1 MQPTSWSQLS
11 TAWGAKR
18 RSRPATTA
26 ENVEITVRR
35 ILEHVIRV
43 PDGEFLMGSPIGETG
58 RLDVEGPQRIVK
70 IEAFEVGTFAVTMAD
85 FDLFVAASGYPVA
98 DMCQLRK
105 STGWELV
112 AGSFR
117 TPGFEQ
123 TGAHPAVCV
132 SWDDAQAFVR
142 WLSAETGSSF
152 RLLSE
157 SEWEYCARAGT
168 ITRYPW
174 GDTIVP
180 GQANCKLAVLS
191 EQQVAVGIQRQCTV
205 PVMSYAPNP
214 WGIYQMHGNVWEW
227 AEDYY
232 VPDYN
237 GAPTDGSARLL
248 AGREL
253 RVLRGGSWNNGP
265 NGVRSAR
272 RHAARPGFR
281 RTDVGFRIAR
291 TL

>member
-1 MQPTSWSQLS
+1 M
-11 TAWGAKR
+11 
-18 RSRPATTA
+18 
-26 ENVEITVRR
+26 
-35 ILEHVIRV
+35 IRV
-43 PDGEFLMGSPIGETG
+43 PNGEFLMGSSISETG

-70 IEAFEVGTFAVTMAD
+70 IEAFEVGAFAVTMAD
-85 FDLFVAASGYPVA
+85 FDIFVTASGYPVA
-98 DMCQLRK
+98 GMCQLPK
-105 STGWELV
+105 KTGWELV

-117 TPGFEQ
+117 SPGFEQ

-132 SWDDAQAFVR
+132 SWDDAHAFVR
-142 WLSAETGSSF
+142 WLSADTGSSF

-168 ITRYPW
+168 TTRYPW

-180 GQANCKLAVLS
+180 GQANCKLAALS
-191 EQQVAVGIQRQCTV
+191 EQKVAVGNQRQCTV

-227 AEDYY
+227 VEDYY

-237 GAPTDGSARLL
+237 GAPTDGSTRLL

-272 RHAARPGFR
+272 RHAARPEFR

-291 TL
+291 KL

>member
-1 MQPTSWSQLS
+1 MS
-11 TAWGAKR
+11 
-18 RSRPATTA
+18 
-26 ENVEITVRR
+26 VRG
-35 ILEHVIRV
+35 IPEHMIRV

-58 RLDVEGPQRIVK
+58 RLDVEWPQRIVK

-85 FDLFVAASGYPVA
+85 FDLFVSASGYPVA
-98 DMCQLRK
+98 GMCQLRK
-105 STGWELV
+105 SAGWELA

-180 GQANCKLAVLS
+180 GQANCNLAVPS
-191 EQQVAVGIQRQCTV
+191 ERQVAVGRQRQCTV

-227 AEDYY
+227 VEDYY
-232 VPDYN
+232 APDYN
-237 GAPTDGSARLL
+237 GAPTDGSARLH

-281 RTDVGFRIAR
+281 RTDVGFRIAK

>member
-1 MQPTSWSQLS
+1 M
-11 TAWGAKR
+11 
-18 RSRPATTA
+18 
-26 ENVEITVRR
+26 
-35 ILEHVIRV
+35 IRV

-58 RLDVEGPQRIVK
+58 RLDVEGPQRIVR
-70 IEAFEVGTFAVTMAD
+70 IEAFEVGSFAVTMAD
-85 FDLFVAASGYPVA
+85 FDLFVAASGYLVA
-98 DMCQLRK
+98 GMCQLRK
-105 STGWELV
+105 STGWELA

-142 WLSAETGSSF
+142 W
-152 RLLSE
+152 
-157 SEWEYCARAGT
+157 
-168 ITRYPW
+168 

-180 GQANCKLAVLS
+180 GEANCNLAAPS
-191 EQQVAVGIQRQCTV
+191 EQQVAVGRQRQCTV

-227 AEDYY
+227 VEDYY
-232 VPDYN
+232 APDYN
-237 GAPTDGSARLL
+237 GAPTDGSARLH

-265 NGVRSAR
+265 NGARSAR